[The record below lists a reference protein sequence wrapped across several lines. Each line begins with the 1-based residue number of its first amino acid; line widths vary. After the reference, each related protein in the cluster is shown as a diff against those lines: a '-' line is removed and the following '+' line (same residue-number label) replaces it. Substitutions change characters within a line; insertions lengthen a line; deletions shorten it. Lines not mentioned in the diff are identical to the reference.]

1 MLNSSK
7 LQYLVLFL
15 LVAMLAT
22 LVARRVQKQR
32 KVNRVI
38 EEMNK
43 TLAALPPALTSPLD
57 ALSPNEPIP
66 IFSGEILLTSDKK
79 TLRGLGDVSF
89 SWLPNPRIVFRGDF
103 SGASG
108 VDIMENQTLSIGR
121 HEPAEALISK
131 ASYKS
136 SSSKTEVNGI
146 LNEPLRPQL
155 PDGGFRDIR
164 FLLTNFSSY
173 FGEPVRFSSKS
184 LAMAK
189 SRWRLILDGYEIAI
203 DLTEQHKEVTDNV
216 KANGGF
222 GITNIGRVSKTDGAL
237 LTMEDFETLSDSLH
251 YFLGLCRGFW
261 VGPVLPFAEI
271 DGKPLFL
278 LLAPSRLTTWQNAET
293 WFPRLKPKE
302 AGTAFNRFHQLLQ
315 DPDWGEGL
323 RHATEWYVDANTA
336 DTLESSIVKTQVG
349 LELLAWLVLVDRH
362 EFKSKTQYRHDGA
375 AKNLEDLLTVFRIPV
390 AYPEHLKHL
399 SRGTTAWSAD
409 NGVHAI
415 VKVRNHIIHST
426 SVKRRDLA
434 TLGKMAKLEAKHL
447 GLQYLE
453 LSLLAT
459 IGYIGAYS
467 DRTKFNRILGQ
478 DQVVPWR
485 MTS

>member
-1 MLNSSK
+1 VLNSSK
-7 LQYLVLFL
+7 PQYLVLFL
-15 LVAMLAT
+15 LVTMLAT
-22 LVARRVQKQR
+22 LVARRVKKQR

-38 EEMNK
+38 KDMNK
-43 TLAALPPALTSPLD
+43 PLAALPPALTSPFD
-57 ALSPNEPIP
+57 ALSPNEPIL
-66 IFSGEILLTSDKK
+66 IFSGELLLTSDRK
-79 TLRGLGDVSF
+79 TLRGLGNVSF
-89 SWLPNPRIVFRGDF
+89 SWMPNPRIVFRGDF
-103 SGASG
+103 SGDSG
-108 VDIMENQTLSIGR
+108 VDIMENLSLSIDR

-155 PDGGFRDIR
+155 PDGGFREIR

-173 FGEPVRFSSKS
+173 FGDPVRLSSKS

-189 SRWRLILDGYEIAI
+189 SRWRLSLDGHDIAI
-203 DLTEQHKEVTDNV
+203 DLTEQHKEVADNV

-237 LTMEDFETLSDSLH
+237 LTMDDFETLSDSLR

-261 VGPVLPFAEI
+261 VGPVLPFADI
-271 DGKPLFL
+271 DGKPLFFF
-278 LLAPSRLTTWQNAET
+278 APSRLTTWQNAET
-293 WFPRLKPKE
+293 WFPSLKPKE

-323 RHATEWYVDANTA
+323 RHATEWYVVANTA

-349 LELLAWLVLVDRH
+349 LELLAWMVLVDRY
-362 EFKSKTQYRHDGA
+362 EYKSKTQYRHDGA
-375 AKNLEDLLTVFRIPV
+375 AKNLKDLLTVFRIPV
-390 AYPEHLKHL
+390 AYPEHLEHL
-399 SRGTTAWSAD
+399 RRGTTAWSAD
-409 NGVHAI
+409 NGVDAI
-415 VKVRNHIIHST
+415 VKVRNHIMHST
-426 SVKRRDLA
+426 SVKRKELA
-434 TLGKMAKLEAKHL
+434 ALGKMAKLEAKHL

-453 LSLLAT
+453 LSFLAI
-459 IGYIGAYS
+459 IGYNGAYS